1 MRCLNKNFHQR
12 NRKQSFTLIEL
23 LITTVLIFVVISGFI
38 ILEETGGKFFKSV
51 SEKSS
56 FQANANYA
64 LERMVRR
71 IRESSAFQISADKS
85 SLTLWDQDNY
95 QIFFTLDKKENVLY
109 YLDERYGPE
118 ILLKNVSALR
128 FEEQEGGK
136 VIFIALVIKFRG
148 KEAELSSR
156 ASLRKRLRDAGAS
169 GESCTPCESDVECS
183 CPLRVGIVPKC
194 LLGCCS
200 CIDEG
205 PPGI

>member
-12 NRKQSFTLIEL
+12 NRNQAFTLTEL

-109 YLDERYGPE
+109 YLDERYGSSSHQE

-128 FEEQEGGK
+128 FEEEEKGK
-136 VIFIALVIKFRG
+136 VIFISLVVKFRG
-148 KEAELSSR
+148 KEVGLSSR

-169 GESCTPCESDVECS
+169 GEGCTLAKVM
-183 CPLRVGIVPKC
+183 
-194 LLGCCS
+194 
-200 CIDEG
+200 
-205 PPGI
+205 